1 MKLTAFKIKNFRSIV
16 DTGWQML
23 SHDNITSLIGQNES
37 GKTSILEGIRAF
49 YDGNLIEDML
59 RSDLSLPEVSC
70 RFSFSISDFEDDID
84 TRKLDPKIRKEIS
97 KIKEILNVK
106 IKHSTIKNCRFLCVQ
121 PNFFS
126 TRHLVGR
133 FCK

>member
-70 RFSFSISDFEDDID
+70 KFSFSISDFEDDID
-84 TRKLDPKIRKEIS
+84 TKKLDPKIRKEIS
-97 KIKEILNVK
+97 KIQEISLMRIWVGSVSETLTLSIAYPSPAMEIL
-106 IKHSTIKNCRFLCVQ
+106 S
-121 PNFFS
+121 
-126 TRHLVGR
+126 
-133 FCK
+133 